1 MALDVL
7 KIIAM
12 FIFGMAAAIIGFLE
26 IKKEANRPWLV
37 ILSSILMAGGV
48 IGFAIFSQ
56 ALFLILVLIGI
67 ILIFSVG

>member
-12 FIFGMAAAIIGFLE
+12 FILGMAATIIGFLE

-37 ILSSILMAGGV
+37 ILSSIIMAAGV

-67 ILIFSVG
+67 ILIFSFG